1 MKVEL
6 ERREQSERAMTEIEK
21 RTKQV
26 LETNKQ
32 REIEL
37 EEKLKSND
45 LRIETMVAENLQ
57 RTEEAANREVKRLE
71 TENKELTKTLESK
84 QQRVDTMTEIV
95 RENEQEKT
103 NLKQQVE
110 DLTNEREEDRARFD
124 EERRLMKKGK
134 EAGKSHEDEIREH
147 AEENKLLQRRVTDL
161 EQELNESHASRKSI
175 ISETASLKDTKKVE
189 QERREQSKIAI
200 TYNEKRGKQAMETD
214 MQREIELGEK
224 LKPMDSL
231 IETLAENLQ
240 RTEKTVKR
248 EVERLE
254 TENEEMMKKL
264 ESGEQRENTLT
275 KIVLEKERN
284 ETTLRQQVEELK
296 KGREGDRARFEKDK
310 RSVELS
316 LEKKHDYKE
325 RRVEQLERETWK
337 LRTKI
342 QLESEMRSAELK
354 KEADTHQSNFIP
366 WMTSRKK
373 AEGDDEFAGILQQI
387 ADDLYDEAKIDS
399 LGGQLGIL
407 HGDIQRAL
415 KTNMKSDRLTSHGT
429 RRMLKQW
436 RTGVSREDE
445 RMELTRALQA
455 AKLVHLADLCLSE
468 NCKKVHWDF
477 LTDSPKELTLL
488 ANEVLIS
495 CGIRF
500 SPSGAKFSEPIKVTL
515 DHNAHFT
522 NPRHAEII
530 FYTRNKGDSNA
541 TANPLISDQGS
552 HQAAFAQIAGL
563 SKALKDRKL
572 LSGSFDLQ
580 GPSVD
585 LEHQMMGLGKALKDQ
600 KLPPGSFDLIG
611 PSVDLEH
618 QMAGLGK
625 ALKDRKLPPGSFDL
639 AGPSVDVKLTHGDES
654 CMSASVELGEVSKDF
669 CGGFTTLI
677 LAGPAAAWL

>member
-373 AEGDDEFAGILQQI
+373 AEGGTSSSEDNLTGLLERSDTLQTGEDPPDDEFAGILQQI

-530 FYTRNKGDSNA
+530 FYTRNKDSKTFLRIPA
-541 TANPLISDQGS
+541 STDGCP
-552 HQAAFAQIAGL
+552 
-563 SKALKDRKL
+563 RC
-572 LSGSFDLQ
+572 
-580 GPSVD
+580 
-585 LEHQMMGLGKALKDQ
+585 
-600 KLPPGSFDLIG
+600 
-611 PSVDLEH
+611 
-618 QMAGLGK
+618 
-625 ALKDRKLPPGSFDL
+625 
-639 AGPSVDVKLTHGDES
+639 DVR
-654 CMSASVELGEVSKDF
+654 SKDLDLYVDHF
-669 CGGFTTLI
+669 SELWIVALI
-677 LAGPAAAWL
+677 NRYFRKRVECTPYVRPPVTKGCTHLVQLCIYDDLSNVIKVRQR